1 MTATLNPAAPA
12 GSSTSLPDGR
22 LPRGPLQITPYGS
35 TAALGR
41 AIRLRRIFGESGRTV
56 TVALDQAV
64 PRGVAPRLADIGPT
78 YAAVASARPDA
89 ITMFKGLAAAVL
101 AHNTTPVPFIMKAST
116 FSVDFHLTREATV
129 GTVDEALR
137 LGADAVAVGISAGSA
152 HQVEGFSEL
161 AAITA
166 RASEVGLPVVC
177 HAYPSGELWAE
188 DKKGSTEAVLYA
200 ARAAAEM
207 GTDIVK
213 TWYTGSTA
221 EFAKVVEGVPAIVV
235 AAGGAKA
242 DNPLDVLRQAAS
254 VVEAGGYGVTTGRN
268 VWGAADPAKMV
279 RALRAVVH
287 EGERPETAAKLLD

>member
-1 MTATLNPAAPA
+1 MTTVLEPTTTA
-12 GSSTSLPDGR
+12 LPDVA
-22 LPRGPLQITPYGS
+22 LPRDALQITPFGTTS
-35 TAALGR
+35 ALGR
-41 AIRLRRIFGESGRTV
+41 AIRLRRIFGATGRTV

-64 PRGVAPRLADIGPT
+64 PRGVAPRLADIAPT
-78 YAAVASARPDA
+78 YASIAAAGPDA
-89 ITMFKGLAAAVL
+89 VTMFKGLAGAVL
-101 AHNTTPVPFIMKAST
+101 AHNPTPVPFILKATT
-116 FSVDFHLTREATV
+116 FSVDFHLTREAAV

-137 LGADAVAVGISAGSA
+137 LGADAIAVGISAGST

-166 RASEVGLPVVC
+166 RAAEVGMPVVC
-177 HAYPSGELWAE
+177 HAYPSGELWDA
-188 DKKGSTEAVLYA
+188 DRKGSTEAVLYA

-254 VVEAGGYGVTTGRN
+254 VIEAGGYGVTTGRN
-268 VWGAADPAKMV
+268 VWGAADPGKMV
-279 RALRAVVH
+279 TALRAVVH
-287 EGERPETAAKLLD
+287 EGERPEIAAKLLD

>member
-1 MTATLNPAAPA
+1 MTATLDAPAAETA
-12 GSSTSLPDGR
+12 
-22 LPRGPLQITPYGS
+22 LPRDALRITPYGT

-41 AIRLRRIFGESGRTV
+41 TIRLRRIFGPSGRTV

-64 PRGVAPRLADIGPT
+64 PRGVAPRLADIAPT
-78 YAAVASARPDA
+78 YASIAAARPDA
-89 ITMFKGLAAAVL
+89 VTMFKGLAAAVL
-101 AHNTTPVPFIMKAST
+101 AHNATPVPFVMKAST
-116 FSVDFHLTREATV
+116 FSVDFHLTREAAV

-137 LGADAVAVGISAGSA
+137 LGADAVAVGISAGST

-166 RASEVGLPVVC
+166 RAAEVGMPVIC
-177 HAYPSGELWAE
+177 HAYPSGELWSA

-268 VWGAADPAKMV
+268 VWGAADPGRMV
-279 RALRAVVH
+279 AALRAVVH

>member
-1 MTATLNPAAPA
+1 MTATLHSDPEANA
-12 GSSTSLPDGR
+12 
-22 LPRGPLQITPYGS
+22 LPREALRIAPYGAS
-35 TAALGR
+35 AALGR
-41 AIRLRRIFGESGRTV
+41 AIRMRRIFGPSGRTV

-64 PRGVAPRLADIGPT
+64 PRGVAPRLAEIAPT
-78 YAAVASARPDA
+78 YSAVAAGRPDA
-89 ITMFKGLAAAVL
+89 VTMFKGLAAAVL
-101 AHNTTPVPFIMKAST
+101 AHNATPVPFVLKAST
-116 FSVDFHLTREATV
+116 FSVDFHLTREAVV

-137 LGADAVAVGISAGSA
+137 MGADAVAVGISAGSKY
-152 HQVEGFSEL
+152 QVEGFSEL

-166 RASEVGLPVVC
+166 RAAEVGLPVIC
-177 HAYPSGELWAE
+177 HAYPSGELWPE
-188 DKKGSTEAVLYA
+188 DKKGTTESVLYA

-235 AAGGAKA
+235 AAGGPKA
-242 DNPLDVLRQAAS
+242 DSPLDVLRQAAS

-268 VWGAADPAKMV
+268 VWGAVNPGRMV

-287 EGERPETAAKLLD
+287 EGERPEVAAKLLD

>member
-1 MTATLNPAAPA
+1 M
-12 GSSTSLPDGR
+12 
-22 LPRGPLQITPYGS
+22 
-35 TAALGR
+35 
-41 AIRLRRIFGESGRTV
+41 
-56 TVALDQAV
+56 ALDQAV
-64 PRGVAPRLADIGPT
+64 PRGVAPRLADIAPT
-78 YAAVASARPDA
+78 YASIAAAGPDA
-89 ITMFKGLAAAVL
+89 VTMFKGLAAAVL

-116 FSVDFHLTREATV
+116 FSVDFHLTREAVV

-137 LGADAVAVGISAGSA
+137 LGADAVAVGISAGSSS
-152 HQVEGFSEL
+152 QVEGFSEL
-161 AAITA
+161 AAVTA
-166 RASEVGLPVVC
+166 RAAEVGMPVVC
-177 HAYPSGELWAE
+177 HAYPSGELWAA

-242 DNPLDVLRQAAS
+242 DNPLQVLQQAAS
-254 VVEAGGYGVTTGRN
+254 VVEAGGHGVTTGRN
-268 VWGAADPAKMV
+268 VWGAADPRKMIA
-279 RALRAVVH
+279 ALRAVVH

>member
-1 MTATLNPAAPA
+1 MTAVQTDAP
-12 GSSTSLPDGR
+12 R
-22 LPRGPLQITPYGS
+22 LPRAALEITPLGTTS
-35 TAALGR
+35 AVGR
-41 AIRLRRIFGESGRTV
+41 AVRLRRIFGETGRTV

-64 PRGVAPRLADIGPT
+64 PRGVAPRLADIAPT
-78 YAAVASARPDA
+78 YASIVSARPDA
-89 ITMFKGLAAAVL
+89 VTMFKGLAGTML
-101 AHNTTPVPFIMKAST
+101 AHNRTPVPFILKATT
-116 FSVDFHLTREATV
+116 FSVDFHLTREAAV

-137 LGADAVAVGISAGSA
+137 LGADAVAVGISAGSV

-161 AAITA
+161 AAVTA
-166 RASEVGLPVVC
+166 RAAEVGMPVVC
-177 HAYPSGELWAE
+177 HAYPSGEMWA
-188 DKKGSTEAVLYA
+188 DDLRGSTEAVLYA

-213 TWYTGSTA
+213 TWYTGSTD

-279 RALRAVVH
+279 KALRAVVH
-287 EGERPETAAKLLD
+287 EGERPQAALKILE

>member
-1 MTATLNPAAPA
+1 VTTVLATAPTALSNE
-12 GSSTSLPDGR
+12 T
-22 LPRGPLQITPYGS
+22 LPRDALQITPFGTTS
-35 TAALGR
+35 ALGR
-41 AIRLRRIFGESGRTV
+41 AIRLRRIFGSTGRTV

-64 PRGVAPRLADIGPT
+64 PRGVAPRLADIAPT
-78 YAAVASARPDA
+78 YASIAAAGPDA
-89 ITMFKGLAAAVL
+89 VTMFKGLAAAVL

-116 FSVDFHLTREATV
+116 FSVDFHLTREAVV

-137 LGADAVAVGISAGSA
+137 LGADAVAVGISAGSSS
-152 HQVEGFSEL
+152 QVEGFSEL
-161 AAITA
+161 AAVTA
-166 RASEVGLPVVC
+166 RAAEVGMPVVC
-177 HAYPSGELWAE
+177 HAYPSGELWAA

-242 DNPLDVLRQAAS
+242 DNPLQVLQQAAS
-254 VVEAGGYGVTTGRN
+254 VVEAGGHGVTTGRN
-268 VWGAADPAKMV
+268 VWGAADPRKMIA
-279 RALRAVVH
+279 ALRAVVH

>member
-1 MTATLNPAAPA
+1 MTTVSATAPTA
-12 GSSTSLPDGR
+12 LSNET
-22 LPRGPLQITPYGS
+22 LPRGALQITPFGTTS
-35 TAALGR
+35 ALGR
-41 AIRLRRIFGESGRTV
+41 AIRLRRIFGSTGRTV

-64 PRGVAPRLADIGPT
+64 PRGVAPRLADIAPT
-78 YAAVASARPDA
+78 YASIAAAGPDA
-89 ITMFKGLAAAVL
+89 VTMFKGLAAAVL

-116 FSVDFHLTREATV
+116 FSVDFHLTREAVV

-137 LGADAVAVGISAGSA
+137 LGADAVAVGISAGSSS
-152 HQVEGFSEL
+152 QVEGFSEL
-161 AAITA
+161 AAVTA
-166 RASEVGLPVVC
+166 RAAEVGMPVVC
-177 HAYPSGELWAE
+177 HAYPSGELWAA

-242 DNPLDVLRQAAS
+242 DNPLQVLQQAAS
-254 VVEAGGYGVTTGRN
+254 VVEAGGHGVTTGRN
-268 VWGAADPAKMV
+268 VWGAADPRKMIA
-279 RALRAVVH
+279 ALRAVVH

>member
-1 MTATLNPAAPA
+1 VTTVLATAPTALSNE
-12 GSSTSLPDGR
+12 T
-22 LPRGPLQITPYGS
+22 LPRGALQITPFGTTS
-35 TAALGR
+35 ALGR
-41 AIRLRRIFGESGRTV
+41 AIRLRRIFGSTGRTV

-64 PRGVAPRLADIGPT
+64 PRGVAPRLADIAPT
-78 YAAVASARPDA
+78 YASIAAAGPDA
-89 ITMFKGLAAAVL
+89 VTMFKGLAAAVL

-116 FSVDFHLTREATV
+116 FSVDFHLTREAVV

-137 LGADAVAVGISAGSA
+137 LGADAVAVGISAGSSS
-152 HQVEGFSEL
+152 QVEGFSEL
-161 AAITA
+161 AAVTA
-166 RASEVGLPVVC
+166 RAAEVGMPVVC
-177 HAYPSGELWAE
+177 HAYPSGELWAA

-242 DNPLDVLRQAAS
+242 DNPLQVLQQAAS
-254 VVEAGGYGVTTGRN
+254 VVEAGGHGVTTGRN
-268 VWGAADPAKMV
+268 VWGAADPGKMIA
-279 RALRAVVH
+279 ALRAVVH

>member
-1 MTATLNPAAPA
+1 VTTVSATAPTALSNE
-12 GSSTSLPDGR
+12 T
-22 LPRGPLQITPYGS
+22 LPRGALQITPFGTTS
-35 TAALGR
+35 ALGR
-41 AIRLRRIFGESGRTV
+41 AIRLRRIFGSTGRTV

-64 PRGVAPRLADIGPT
+64 PRGVAPRLADIAPT
-78 YAAVASARPDA
+78 YASIAAAGPDA
-89 ITMFKGLAAAVL
+89 VTMFKGLAAAVL

-116 FSVDFHLTREATV
+116 FSVDFHLTREAVV

-137 LGADAVAVGISAGSA
+137 LGADAVAVGISAGSSS
-152 HQVEGFSEL
+152 QVEGFSEL
-161 AAITA
+161 AAVTA
-166 RASEVGLPVVC
+166 RAAEVGMPVVC
-177 HAYPSGELWAE
+177 HAYPSGELWAA

-242 DNPLDVLRQAAS
+242 DNPLQVLQQAAS
-254 VVEAGGYGVTTGRN
+254 VVEAGGHGVTTGRN
-268 VWGAADPAKMV
+268 VWGAADPRKMIA
-279 RALRAVVH
+279 ALRAVVH

>member
-1 MTATLNPAAPA
+1 MTATLNAPLSSNALPNAA
-12 GSSTSLPDGR
+12 
-22 LPRGPLQITPYGS
+22 LQITPYGT

-41 AIRLRRIFGESGRTV
+41 AIRLRRIFGPSGRTV

-64 PRGVAPRLADIGPT
+64 PRGVAPRLADIAPT
-78 YAAVASARPDA
+78 FASIAAARPDA
-89 ITMFKGLAAAVL
+89 VTMFKGLAAAVL
-101 AHNTTPVPFIMKAST
+101 AHNATPVPFVMKAST
-116 FSVDFHLTREATV
+116 FSVDFHLTREAVV

-137 LGADAVAVGISAGSA
+137 LGADAVAVGISAGSS

-161 AAITA
+161 AAVTA
-166 RASEVGLPVVC
+166 RAAEVGMPVIC

-235 AAGGAKA
+235 AAGGPPTK
-242 DNPLDVLRQAAS
+242 NPLDVLRQAAS
-254 VVEAGGYGVTTGRN
+254 VIEAGGHGVTTGRN
-268 VWGAADPAKMV
+268 VWGAVDPGKMV
-279 RALRAVVH
+279 TALRAVVH
-287 EGERPETAAKLLD
+287 DGERPEIAAKLLD

>member
-1 MTATLNPAAPA
+1 VTTVLEPTTTA
-12 GSSTSLPDGR
+12 LPDVA
-22 LPRGPLQITPYGS
+22 LPRDALQITPFGTTS
-35 TAALGR
+35 ALGR
-41 AIRLRRIFGESGRTV
+41 AIRLRRIFGATGRTV

-64 PRGVAPRLADIGPT
+64 PRGVAPRLADIAPT
-78 YAAVASARPDA
+78 YASIAAAGPDA
-89 ITMFKGLAAAVL
+89 VTMFKGLAGAVL
-101 AHNTTPVPFIMKAST
+101 AHNPTPVPFILKATT
-116 FSVDFHLTREATV
+116 FSVDFHLTREAAV

-137 LGADAVAVGISAGSA
+137 LGADAIAVGISAGST

-166 RASEVGLPVVC
+166 RAAEVGMPVVC
-177 HAYPSGELWAE
+177 HAYPSGELWDA
-188 DKKGSTEAVLYA
+188 DRKGSTEAVLYA

-254 VVEAGGYGVTTGRN
+254 VIEAGGKGVTTGRN
-268 VWGAADPAKMV
+268 VWGAADPGKMV
-279 RALRAVVH
+279 TALRAVVH
-287 EGERPETAAKLLD
+287 EGERPEIAAKLLD

>member
-1 MTATLNPAAPA
+1 MTATLNARL
-12 GSSTSLPDGR
+12 SSTALPNAA
-22 LPRGPLQITPYGS
+22 LQITPYGT

-41 AIRLRRIFGESGRTV
+41 AIRLRRIFGPSGRTV

-64 PRGVAPRLADIGPT
+64 PRGVAPRLADIAPT
-78 YAAVASARPDA
+78 YASIAAARPDA
-89 ITMFKGLAAAVL
+89 VTMFKGLAAAVL
-101 AHNTTPVPFIMKAST
+101 AHNGTPVPFVMKAST
-116 FSVDFHLTREATV
+116 FSVDFHLTREAVV

-137 LGADAVAVGISAGSA
+137 LGADAVAVGISAGSH

-161 AAITA
+161 AAVTA
-166 RASEVGLPVVC
+166 RAAEVGMPVIC

-235 AAGGAKA
+235 AAGGPPAA
-242 DNPLDVLRQAAS
+242 SPLDVLRQAAS
-254 VVEAGGYGVTTGRN
+254 VIEAGGHGVTTGRN
-268 VWGAADPAKMV
+268 VWGAADPGKMV
-279 RALRAVVH
+279 TALRAVVH
-287 EGERPETAAKLLD
+287 DGERPEIAAKLLD